1 MAGLGFN
8 TVGFTPLSVGEQKIN
23 EFSVVVNFSN
33 KFDSNYIP
41 LNTVL
46 NNINFSTE
54 FDSNYVF
61 ELYTPLIVN
70 FSTEFDLNY
79 VPLNIIS
86 NNIINYNNVFN
97 SNCTPLN
104 IILNNID
111 FSNKFDL
118 NYVFELYTP
127 LIVNF
132 STEFYIDSK
141 GGIVGMLLF
150 RGRTIS
156 K

>member
-70 FSTEFDLNY
+70 FSTEF
-79 VPLNIIS
+79 
-86 NNIINYNNVFN
+86 
-97 SNCTPLN
+97 
-104 IILNNID
+104 
-111 FSNKFDL
+111 
-118 NYVFELYTP
+118 
-127 LIVNF
+127 
-132 STEFYIDSK
+132 YIDSK

>member
-70 FSTEFDLNY
+70 FS
-79 VPLNIIS
+79 
-86 NNIINYNNVFN
+86 
-97 SNCTPLN
+97 
-104 IILNNID
+104 
-111 FSNKFDL
+111 NKFDL